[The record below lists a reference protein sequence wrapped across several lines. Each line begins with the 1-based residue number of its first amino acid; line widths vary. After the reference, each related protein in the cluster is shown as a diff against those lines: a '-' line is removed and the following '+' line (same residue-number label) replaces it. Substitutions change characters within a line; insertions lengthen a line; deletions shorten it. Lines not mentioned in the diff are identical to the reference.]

1 MYFYHFLTRW
11 VVERRQSQGGRRWQ
25 ASREISQRQRV
36 EERNKRE
43 NVKKEERERVYKSV
57 IWSTEHVRG
66 PRSLRR
72 RNKSSTYV
80 PYLFL
85 CYLLTPPRTPTPNP
99 PRSSYRPAAVIYSR
113 ITVAYNKPLFILRL
127 GGVAGRGGTDFP
139 RDLME
144 SPTWK
149 YNSVK
154 AYTRSERHSQNQ
166 LPKASISTLPLT
178 KLPQLCL

>member
-1 MYFYHFLTRW
+1 M
-11 VVERRQSQGGRRWQ
+11 
-25 ASREISQRQRV
+25 

-43 NVKKEERERVYKSV
+43 NVKKREEVRVYKSV
-57 IWSTEHVRG
+57 IWSTKHVRG

-80 PYLFL
+80 PQLHL
-85 CYLLTPPRTPTPNP
+85 CHLLTLARTPTPNP
-99 PRSSYRPAAVIYSR
+99 PRSSQRPAAAAR
-113 ITVAYNKPLFILRL
+113 LFIRELPSL
-127 GGVAGRGGTDFP
+127 IISPSLFSGVAGRGGTDFP

-154 AYTRSERHSQNQ
+154 SVHTIEAPLWKAAFSAGVDVGLFFWRGSFNSAY
-166 LPKASISTLPLT
+166 KI
-178 KLPQLCL
+178 